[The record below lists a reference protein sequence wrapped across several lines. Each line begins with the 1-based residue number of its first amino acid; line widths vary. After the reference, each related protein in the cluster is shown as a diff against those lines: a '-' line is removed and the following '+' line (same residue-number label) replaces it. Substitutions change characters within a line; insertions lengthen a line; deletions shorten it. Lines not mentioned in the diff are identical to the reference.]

1 MAMDPAKRVS
11 HYDILQVTPQASDED
26 IKRAYRR
33 LAMHHHPDR
42 HPRNRKLAELRFKLI
57 TEAYASLK
65 TQEHRARYNLTLP
78 VKSAPAKNDNAHKSS
93 WLEQFAEIFR
103 PAHKPEKSRV

>member
-57 TEAYASLK
+57 TEAYASLHGLSNSQK
-65 TQEHRARYNLTLP
+65 FSARHISR
-78 VKSAPAKNDNAHKSS
+78 KKAGFKNVVQRFLQNT
-93 WLEQFAEIFR
+93 R
-103 PAHKPEKSRV
+103 SREDRQRG